1 MNTISE
7 LIKGRRSVRTF
18 DGRQLSLEHRKLL
31 QEHIEN
37 AENPFGVSVNMRL
50 LDAKENNL
58 SSPVIVG
65 ENLYLAAKVKR
76 IPNCEIAFGYSFEE
90 TCLYAQSLGIG
101 TVMLAAT
108 LSRTSFETAMQVGAD
123 EVLPCASPVGYPA
136 SKMSVRESLMRKGIK
151 ADQRI
156 PFETLY
162 FRNSFDTKLT
172 EGEAGIFSDALNMM
186 RLAPSAGNKQPW
198 RAVIQGDTVHFFEC
212 HSMPENRLG
221 DIQKVDM
228 GIGLCHFDLTMQ
240 EKEVSGHFVTLQ
252 PAFPANDK
260 LEYIISYEVKN

>member
-7 LIKGRRSVRTF
+7 LIKERRSVRTF
-18 DGRQLSLEHRKLL
+18 DGRQLSLDHRKLL
-31 QEHIEN
+31 QDHIEN
-37 AENPFGVSVNMRL
+37 IQNPFGVSVDMRM

-101 TVMLAAT
+101 TVMLAAS
-108 LSRTSFETAMQVGAD
+108 LSRASFEAAMQVAAD
-123 EVLPCASPVGYPA
+123 EVFPCASPVGYPA
-136 SKMSVRESLMRKGIK
+136 SKMSIRESLMRKGLK

-162 FRNSFDTKLT
+162 FRGSLDASLT
-172 EGEAGIFSDALNMM
+172 EGEAGIFLDALKMM

-198 RAVIQGDTVHFFEC
+198 RAVIQGDTAHFFEC
-212 HSMPENRLG
+212 HSMPENQLG
-221 DIQKVDM
+221 DIQKVDI

-240 EKEVSGHFVTLQ
+240 EKEVTGHFVKLQ
-252 PAFPANDK
+252 PTFPVSDK